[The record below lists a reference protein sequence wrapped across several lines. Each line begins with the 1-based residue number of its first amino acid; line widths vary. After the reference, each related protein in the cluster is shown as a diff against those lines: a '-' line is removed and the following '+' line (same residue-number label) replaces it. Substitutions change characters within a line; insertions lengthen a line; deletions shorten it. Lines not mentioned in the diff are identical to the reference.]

1 MIFVVAAAAA
11 AAAAAALNSSLEEV
25 DLQTLHCMFQ

>member
-1 MIFVVAAAAA
+1 VIFVVAAAA